1 MSRNNDPRC
10 GAAGGEQKDN
20 SSELGLGG
28 STCRAD
34 GCRELARQERVYF
47 EIRPGRR
54 YKNAH
59 RRGSGGSPDRSSHAT
74 DEDELPVEA

>member
-1 MSRNNDPRC
+1 MNRNNDPLC

-28 STCRAD
+28 STCRAK

-47 EIRPGRR
+47 EIRPGR
-54 YKNAH
+54 
-59 RRGSGGSPDRSSHAT
+59 
-74 DEDELPVEA
+74 